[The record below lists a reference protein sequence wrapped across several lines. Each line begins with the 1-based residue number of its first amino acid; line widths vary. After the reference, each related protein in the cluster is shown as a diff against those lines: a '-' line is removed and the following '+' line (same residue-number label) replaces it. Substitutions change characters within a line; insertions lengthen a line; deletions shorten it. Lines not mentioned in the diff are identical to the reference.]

1 MAYITAAACSS
12 RQTQANKPPSLGT
25 SCLHRP
31 PIKSTTASSSRQTS
45 RREGL
50 PGINAARERSPKSKK
65 IDHARARTG
74 LPKCTNPRKHAVL
87 LARGRHPPWP
97 FALALPP
104 RQEPE
109 LLPAARTSL
118 VVVANR
124 RYSWAGRRPLLHAR
138 IWFLWPMWRREQV
151 PERNIEG
158 LSGVPRRAYKFDQT
172 ALQESSG
179 RPKSGNLSAAVV
191 HNTSGPLNRTAPM

>member
-1 MAYITAAACSS
+1 MCMA
-12 RQTQANKPPSLGT
+12 
-25 SCLHRP
+25 RP
-31 PIKSTTASSSRQTS
+31 DDIHYSSSLLQ
-45 RREGL
+45 
-50 PGINAARERSPKSKK
+50 PAKASKK
-65 IDHARARTG
+65 VSSARLSKAPRRAGPGRPVDGRASQASTPYGSGRQSQRTLISREPRAG
-74 LPKCTNPRKHAVL
+74 LRKCTNPRKHAVL

-124 RYSWAGRRPLLHAR
+124 QYPWASRCPLLHAR
-138 IWFLWPMWRREQV
+138 IWFLWPMWQREQV